1 MTSSNAQ
8 KSRGEHG
15 VMAYNRTLQRP
26 GKANQ
31 IRPMEEWIVAVG
43 KHPGII
49 AGSDWVRV
57 QAMLDVNQSKS
68 YRRPRGN
75 EALLTGLL
83 WCSCGSRMY
92 PKVTGRKTADGRV
105 VCHYFVLFQK
115 SVVTSSCGHFT
126 KRAAL

>member
-1 MTSSNAQ
+1 
-8 KSRGEHG
+8 
-15 VMAYNRTLQRP
+15 MAYNRTLQRP

-31 IRPMEEWIVAVG
+31 IRPMEEWIVSVG
-43 KHPGII
+43 EHPGII
-49 AGSDWVRV
+49 SSNRWIRV
-57 QAMLDVNQSKS
+57 QESLEWNKSKS
-68 YRRPRGN
+68 YHASRGN

-115 SVVTSSCGHFT
+115 SVVPSSCGHFT